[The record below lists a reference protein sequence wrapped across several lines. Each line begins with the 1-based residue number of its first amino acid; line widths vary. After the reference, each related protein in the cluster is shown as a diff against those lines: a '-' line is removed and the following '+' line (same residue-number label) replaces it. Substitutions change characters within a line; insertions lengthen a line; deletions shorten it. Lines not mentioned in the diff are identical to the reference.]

1 MRAIKSKCSA
11 AILCRRQRIA
21 LHEVCSRTIR
31 VKTNLDRL
39 QRIGFNGVSGG
50 IDGRIVPV
58 KRTRVVTATVGF
70 VANQPIPLNRGDQNL
85 LILFACRMNI
95 LLSGV
100 RGEAYLV
107 HMFLSRIEIT
117 KFNAAVRCAGES
129 PYVVRVYLEDQFTL
143 TECIPSVT

>member
-1 MRAIKSKCSA
+1 
-11 AILCRRQRIA
+11 
-21 LHEVCSRTIR
+21 
-31 VKTNLDRL
+31 
-39 QRIGFNGVSGG
+39 
-50 IDGRIVPV
+50 
-58 KRTRVVTATVGF
+58 
-70 VANQPIPLNRGDQNL
+70 
-85 LILFACRMNI
+85 MNI